1 MIAIIRRE
9 RPHKDTDPRTDSL
22 FNVETEMKESKSIIF
37 KPCTRT
43 FVIYYAFALFIIAL
57 FIIVTI
63 IEITDPLETIHFDA
77 NFGISGLILGLL
89 ILAIV
94 IGIHLWMK
102 SATYT
107 ITERDARARW
117 GLIDKSDV
125 CIQLDAVSSIR
136 VTQGALQRA
145 FNLGNLT
152 LYTTSLTTLIL
163 RDINKPETVKEEIW
177 GLVTKAR
184 TETGSR

>member
-1 MIAIIRRE
+1 L
-9 RPHKDTDPRTDSL
+9 L

-43 FVIYYAFALFIIAL
+43 IVIYYAFALFIIAL
-57 FIIVTI
+57 FIIVII
-63 IEITDPLETIHFDA
+63 IEITDSLETIHFDSY
-77 NFGISGLILGLL
+77 FGVSGLILGLL
-89 ILAIV
+89 MLAIV

-136 VTQGALQRA
+136 VTQGPLQRA
-145 FNLGNLT
+145 FNLGNFT
-152 LYTTSLTTLIL
+152 LYTTSHITLVL
-163 RDINKPETVKEEIW
+163 RDINEPEKMKEEIW
-177 GLVTKAR
+177 GLVAKAR
-184 TETGSR
+184 TETSSR